1 MTTVLDLIKGAY
13 PSQYAGIIQEGRVLT
28 ALDVWSG
35 RQYNGSAFNVLG
47 LPAAADMCPLSAEQ
61 WGILGIQSI
70 SGMLNLF
77 VKDKALIYPNR
88 FYCDKQKPCSVYD
101 MWGFSSVDGLP
112 APADLYGI
120 SAEEYADRQQ
130 NYRAQYYDTAA
141 GKLADYVAPV
151 VVIPLKDQAAS
162 ENSGWVQAQISEAVA
177 MGETFSDAMKTYV
190 KAIRAIANGSDT
202 TSTALPARPETVFS

>member
-1 MTTVLDLIKGAY
+1 MKNVSDLIKSAY
-13 PSQYAGIIQEGRVLT
+13 PSQYYGIISEGRISLI
-28 ALDVWSG
+28 LDTW
-35 RQYNGSAFNVLG
+35 NGKTVTGAVFNVLS
-47 LPAAADMCPLSAEQ
+47 LPEPSAMCSLTVQQWVLSSRAAD
-61 WGILGIQSI
+61 

-77 VKDKALIYPNR
+77 LDGSILKYPNR
-88 FYCDKQKPCSVYD
+88 FYCDKSSPCSVYD

-112 APADLYGI
+112 EPSDLYGI

-177 MGETFSDAMKTYV
+177 MGETFSDAMKAYV